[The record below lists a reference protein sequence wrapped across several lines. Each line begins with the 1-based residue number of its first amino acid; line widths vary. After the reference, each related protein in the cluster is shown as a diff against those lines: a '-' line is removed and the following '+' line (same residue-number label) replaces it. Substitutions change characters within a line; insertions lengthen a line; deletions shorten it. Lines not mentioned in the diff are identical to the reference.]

1 VTGSVAA
8 VARPKVLIVSF
19 IGVPGG
25 SHNLWRHL
33 VMDPSVRDAIQP
45 HLLAPSAYREADP
58 APFADGKVV
67 FHALTELAAPALGER
82 LMRRMTGRAIPYAT
96 RWRTR
101 LDDLRPDLV
110 LFNLAGMGEINWCVP
125 AGEACAALGIPYW
138 LMLQH
143 AQEDFHFADDDR
155 TDAAL
160 ALVQGAKR
168 VLAVAER
175 NRRALE
181 HALGAAL
188 TNVER
193 GVNGITAGVAEA
205 GARVMKAS
213 PSQVKGTVRLLCLAR
228 FDPAFKGQ
236 DILLEALAAPD
247 WRDRDWV
254 LTLQG
259 GGSHERLLRRLVA
272 RHGFTDA
279 KVQLRPHASDISAVF
294 AAHDLLIFPSRSEGS
309 PFALAEGMAHG
320 RPAVVTPV
328 GGNDELVIEGKTGW
342 VAASVTAEAL
352 RSALSRAW
360 VARGAWPAAG
370 YAAREHVVA
379 GWSLANAHHALLDHL
394 RRDAASR
401 A

>member
-1 VTGSVAA
+1 MSPA
-8 VARPKVLIVSF
+8 PKVLIVSF

-25 SHNLWRHL
+25 SHNFWRHL
-33 VMDPSVRDAIQP
+33 VMDPAVRDVIEP

-58 APFADGKVV
+58 ASFADGRLG

-101 LDDLRPDLV
+101 LEAIQPSLV
-110 LFNLAGMGEINWCVP
+110 VFNLAGMGEINWCVP

-138 LMLQH
+138 LVLQH

-160 ALVQGAKR
+160 TLVRGARR

-181 HALGAAL
+181 RALGAAL
-188 TNVER
+188 PNVER
-193 GVNGITAGVAEA
+193 GVNGITESIAAA
-205 GARVMKAS
+205 GARVMKEA
-213 PSQVKGTVRLLCLAR
+213 PVQVKGTVRLLCLAR

-236 DILLEALAAPD
+236 DILLEALASPE

-259 GGSHERLLRRLVA
+259 GGSHDRLLRRLVA
-272 RHGFTDA
+272 GHGFSEQ
-279 KVQLRPHASDISAVF
+279 KVRLRPHASDISAVF
-294 AAHDLLIFPSRSEGS
+294 AAHDLLVFPSRSEGS

-342 VAASVTAEAL
+342 VASAVTAEAL
-352 RSALSRAW
+352 RNALSRAW
-360 VARGAWPAAG
+360 VARGAWPVAG
-370 YAAREHVVA
+370 HAAREHVMA
-379 GWSLANAHHALLDHL
+379 GWALAPAHAALL
-394 RRDAASR
+394 RKIREDARPEA
-401 A
+401 